1 MSKNYKTLVI
11 WNHEYESLLP
21 CLDIWQAKKQLA
33 KQTVIIRSAKEL
45 AFLFGKQGGAK
56 QGTVQTTGF
65 ENIYVLAE
73 LGWEDSEYFEGYNV
87 LKNIMKEGR
96 LAEGSLSLVI
106 CSNFNREE
114 LYQQATPFRPFIK
127 MFPHQL
133 IVGNKPKSIS
143 AVRLSEPKYRY
154 LKYVTLQEAGTIDEW
169 LHDLRYCSV
178 SDNKA
183 NSKLNLLLAEFLE
196 NLDILGSSNDLLD
209 AIYQLDKASKNQE
222 LNFLFWQEKKT
233 IIINELTYLKTRNL
247 QQTALESKLLKDF
260 TLMLVEDDDE
270 MRSKLTHWL
279 QRHGAVVEGF
289 HSGSLAL
296 ERLKKSN
303 SEREFHGLLV
313 DLELLEENSI
323 FHDEIQGI
331 DLLEYCRNSRS
342 GIVLRAITAYPKNT
356 INQFMKGYRIIYKSE
371 YEVSP
376 LRDNELDIIKEL
388 KKEIS
393 EKQKNRAT
401 SGPKNGRVKDFYLDY
416 YNQLEESGE
425 LQKIV
430 TSVKKNAMEFFAN
443 KNEKVKIP
451 ASLGATMSNGRE
463 KWCSLK
469 VFENVLTHRLIV
481 LLQAKNGQEEQAI
494 HFNYMRLAFNKKFH
508 RVIRK
513 QEETLRKHE
522 STANTEAENNF
533 FLLPVNPTAYLK
545 TCLGF
550 SGKNIRNESLV
561 GYDEDAEEC
570 QVTIHLVDKAGQ
582 TELFKH
588 ELELLNELTKIND
601 SERMKK
607 YGF

>member
-196 NLDILGSSNDLLD
+196 NLDILGSSNDLLE

-222 LNFLFWQEKKT
+222 LTFHFWEEKKT

-247 QQTALESKLLKDF
+247 QQTALESKLLKEF

-303 SEREFHGLLV
+303 SEREFHGRLV

-342 GIVLRAITAYPKNT
+342 
-356 INQFMKGYRIIYKSE
+356 
-371 YEVSP
+371 
-376 LRDNELDIIKEL
+376 
-388 KKEIS
+388 
-393 EKQKNRAT
+393 
-401 SGPKNGRVKDFYLDY
+401 
-416 YNQLEESGE
+416 
-425 LQKIV
+425 
-430 TSVKKNAMEFFAN
+430 
-443 KNEKVKIP
+443 
-451 ASLGATMSNGRE
+451 
-463 KWCSLK
+463 
-469 VFENVLTHRLIV
+469 
-481 LLQAKNGQEEQAI
+481 
-494 HFNYMRLAFNKKFH
+494 
-508 RVIRK
+508 
-513 QEETLRKHE
+513 
-522 STANTEAENNF
+522 
-533 FLLPVNPTAYLK
+533 
-545 TCLGF
+545 
-550 SGKNIRNESLV
+550 
-561 GYDEDAEEC
+561 
-570 QVTIHLVDKAGQ
+570 
-582 TELFKH
+582 
-588 ELELLNELTKIND
+588 
-601 SERMKK
+601 
-607 YGF
+607 